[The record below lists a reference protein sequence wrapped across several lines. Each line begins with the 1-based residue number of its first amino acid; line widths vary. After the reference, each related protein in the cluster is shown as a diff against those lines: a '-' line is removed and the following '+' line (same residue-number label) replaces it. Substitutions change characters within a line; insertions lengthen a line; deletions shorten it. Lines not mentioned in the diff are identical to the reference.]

1 MVNPYYFFFYLFYK
15 VLKPLAKD
23 EDRIPFAI
31 IAFMAIVLIV
41 HTVLL
46 LITIKSHYDITI
58 LPRMNKLLFGGI
70 FGVFYFAVNNFLFE
84 KNNRYID
91 LMKRI
96 KEAKFYKK
104 ITALIFLMAYFL
116 SPMVIIAIN

>member
-15 VLKPLAKD
+15 LFKPLAKD

-31 IAFMAIVLIV
+31 IAFMAIMLIIHAV
-41 HTVLL
+41 VL
-46 LITIKSHYDITI
+46 LITLKSYYGITI
-58 LPRMNKLLFGGI
+58 LPRMNKLLFGG
-70 FGVFYFAVNNFLFE
+70 VFAILYLAVNNFLFE

-96 KEAKFYKK
+96 EEAKFYKK
-104 ITALIFLMAYFL
+104 ITTLFILLTYFL
-116 SPMVIIAIN
+116 SPLVIVAIN